1 MSDLVLVDD
10 PIANDLFDLRGLLA
24 TGDSGHLAAIAMA
37 TPAAAGATS
46 EAVEAGARTAGADIV
61 SVRYRVLSPG
71 SKGVRENSEL
81 EGTPE
86 EAVGFFL
93 ERPGLPFA
101 VIVFVSPATLPLVEA
116 LHTDERTRPLFK
128 LGVTG
133 PRFDNPYNLA
143 RKLIR
148 DGKIHY
154 HEHTLTLPVVL
165 HKRFAT
171 MLRAHATA
179 ARGV

>member
-1 MSDLVLVDD
+1 VSDLVLVDD
-10 PIANDLFDLRGLLA
+10 PVANDVFDLQGLLA
-24 TGDSGHLAAIAMA
+24 AGDSGHLAAIAVA
-37 TPAAAGATS
+37 VPAAAGAAS
-46 EAVEAGARTAGADIV
+46 EALAAGALTAGADLAA
-61 SVRYRVLSPG
+61 VRYRVTWPG
-71 SKGVRENSEL
+71 ASGVRDGAER

-101 VIVFVSPATLPLVEA
+101 VIVFVSSATLPMVEA
-116 LHTDERTRPLFK
+116 LHAEERTRPLFK

-133 PRFDNPYNLA
+133 PRLDTPYNLA
-143 RKLIR
+143 RKLVR

-171 MLRAHATA
+171 MVRAHATA
-179 ARGV
+179 ARGA

>member
-10 PIANDLFDLRGLLA
+10 PIANDLFDLQGLLA
-24 TGDSGHLAAIAMA
+24 TGDSGHLAAIAIA
-37 TPAAAGATS
+37 VPAATGAIS
-46 EAVEAGARTAGADIV
+46 AAVAAGARTAGSDIV
-61 SVRYRVLSPG
+61 SVSYRVTSPG
-71 SKGVRENSEL
+71 SKGVREESEL

-86 EAVGFFL
+86 EAVEFFL
-93 ERPGLPFA
+93 QRPGLPFA
-101 VIVFVSPATLPLVEA
+101 VIVFVSAATLPMVEA
-116 LHTDERTRPLFK
+116 LHTDERTRALFK

-133 PRFDNPYNLA
+133 PRFDTPYNLA
-143 RKLIR
+143 RKLVR

-179 ARGV
+179 ARDV